1 MSLLDMIASGGQQ
14 GPTLGETALG
24 LEKLQ
29 MQQEELGL
37 KRQEVQAN
45 LQNLRE
51 RKQQEQQKRDILA
64 SSQADALRAGGTPEQ
79 QQQFFQEVA
88 QQRAQQTG
96 RIDIVEEL
104 KDAYRPEPAGQQLQ
118 KWQRIAQL
126 AALPNRTDAEEREY
140 QALTERGGKTTVARA
155 TRGEILHA
163 KTVLES
169 SALEG
174 ELENSDQYVQDLA
187 ARAKA
192 YQVEAADNGQVVG
205 YDEALAEAEAQL
217 APYVKDRKLTVP
229 LGRNNFSYEPPEG
242 GIPTAGSGA
251 LGDNPT
257 VEEVKA
263 AGRDKAEAWMKGKGI
278 PQENIDKAL
287 ERTFG
292 KSKVSGA
299 KGEGS
304 NPQKVSEDP
313 EESLI
318 ESIKKNGINTAISNW
333 LRENQ

>member
-1 MSLLDMIASGGQQ
+1 MIASGGQQ

-104 KDAYRPEPAGQQLQ
+104 KDAYRPEPAGQQPQ

-155 TRGEILHA
+155 TRGETLHA

-169 SALEG
+169 SAFNG

-217 APYVKDRKLTVP
+217 APYVIDRKLTVP

-242 GIPTAGSGA
+242 GISTAGSGT

-263 AGRDKAEAWMKGKGI
+263 AGRDKAAAWMKGKGI
-278 PQENIDKAL
+278 PQESIDKAL

-292 KSKVSGA
+292 KSKVSVA

-304 NPQKVSEDP
+304 KGEGSQKVSEDP